1 MKRAGFLVA
10 FILITGSCIA
20 QISGSSLATPGQT
33 TSYSYTASAVYGYYV
48 WSISPYYGT
57 VQSQSSSGT
66 TYYVTILWNTTGTC
80 TLSFSGYGQL
90 QATKSITINCPT
102 LVTPSTTFTYS
113 TNSCGD
119 KTITRSSNP
128 PTGVTWYWQTSASG
142 TDMTYPSNT
151 FSASLLGTNTYFLR
165 AKGACSSWSNALST
179 AGVSVNPVPAS
190 PGNVSNQSFPAGY
203 VSLLPSGAVTNEVYR
218 WYASASAPSPL
229 SEGLSYYPLV
239 LSTTNFYVS
248 TRNTVAGCE
257 SARVLQTITITCSST
272 PSFSGPQDGICP
284 GSSGNIVLQGS
295 DSGTTFQ
302 LYINGNASGSSFQ
315 GNGGILQWAA
325 TVGNNYQVRGVSGT
339 CSSYVSSIFTVTDKI
354 PGTISISTN
363 NSPPNTCIGN
373 SITLTPQGGSN
384 YSWSSSPAGATGS
397 GSITVT
403 PTVTTTYYLSGTE
416 SNCQSGASA
425 SVTISVAPKV
435 GPVTITSGPTNFC
448 KGSSSTSTFTASAAN
463 LNYFSWSLT
472 PTGVDP
478 SGAGTINST
487 TGVVTWNSSF
497 TGSSATITA
506 TAYSANNCNHI
517 ETASRVVTLYSSPG
531 VPNVSNQSFPAG
543 YVSLTPSGA
552 VTNEVYRWY
561 VSASAPSPIA
571 EGLSYSPSLNT
582 TTTYFVSILNT
593 VTGCESGRVQQ
604 IITITCSSSPSF
616 SGPVGG
622 ICPGASGSIVLQG
635 SDSATTF
642 QLYIN
647 GNASGS
653 SFQGNGGILQWPATV
668 GYNYQVRGVSGT
680 CSSYVSSIVTVTSK
694 TPGSISIST
703 NSVPP
708 FLCIGNSITL
718 TPQGGSNYSWSSNP
732 AGASG
737 SGSITV
743 SPTVNT
749 TYYLTGTESICQS
762 GVSASLTIS
771 VAPKVGAVT
780 ITSGPT
786 SFCQGAL
793 ASSTYMASA
802 TNLNYFSWSL
812 SPAGAGTIS
821 STTGIV
827 AWNSSYTGGT
837 ATVSVTAYSASSCNY
852 TESASR
858 VVTIYPTPGAAIV
871 TTPIAAAYN
880 TSISLTAAGALTG
893 EVYRWY
899 DASNTLKYTGTS
911 FPTPLLTSGNS
922 ITYYVTRY
930 HSALGCE
937 TPYAN
942 KVTQLINLTV
952 PTPTQPVASTN
963 TCDDKKFTFS
973 AAPAGITWYWQ
984 TSSTG
989 QLTTEPINGTTPY
1002 SLATSGTYYV
1012 RAKAN
1017 TLNLWSSAIQIS
1029 PQATI
1034 VNPVNHVVSAYDPL
1048 YPNIQATASIKLS
1061 PGFVVTA
1068 GQPFSAKIVISAEC
1082 NNLVN
1087 WVEQTVFDETGTPI
1101 SMSRSYSDGFGN
1113 PLESQSKDFLNNKV
1127 FGSQTLFNAYGVAVA
1142 GSMAAPIQETD
1153 FIYKKNLASNAA
1165 GQPYGA
1171 TDFDLRTF
1179 GVTTGEINNPKPFG
1193 AQPGT
1198 VGWYYSSSNTLE
1210 PLTPT
1215 TQYPYSRSFTAEGPD
1230 PTVTTSAG
1238 PGDQHRMGSG
1248 HESKS
1253 ERLLI
1258 TTGELN
1264 HYFSLRPQF
1273 PNANQ
1278 TNPTNLGYKY
1288 ISTDP
1293 NGKRAVSFVDADG
1306 RALASATIT
1315 STGNAPFTYDNW
1327 SYTYYNDMGQVVAT
1341 VAPKGVNTGSTA
1353 LPNFVTYFKYDQLG
1367 RMIETTSID
1376 EGTSR
1381 FVYALDGRIRFS
1393 ENQVQ
1398 RTATPKRFSYTNYDN
1413 LGRLIESGE
1422 YTGSGTNP
1430 FLFEPHST
1438 TNPASN
1444 SVLNIVEQVGF
1455 SGVTK
1460 VLDPTR
1466 CKDHSFIQYD
1476 RPAIA
1481 FEANQAPSPE
1491 GDNLTGYGSYSGL
1504 SGLSLVTQNNETYI
1518 RTRCNQA
1525 GTGPGMWTTAAI
1537 AVVAGEKYRF
1547 IVKGYSLINLA
1558 YLFLEYNGEP
1568 VTYGPTLPIGA
1579 NLEGTAVFEFTVPA
1593 GKTIMKYG
1601 VRWGGAQLNED
1612 FFVNYISMQKATVL
1626 GTTQNN
1632 LYGQISKT
1640 ENENATTWYSYDEFG
1655 LLEWTKQNI
1664 VGLGIK
1670 TIDYTYDYFGNI
1682 TQVAYQIGQADKF
1695 YHHYV
1700 YDLNQRLTEVY
1711 TSLDGTNKTLH
1722 AKYLYYLHGPL
1733 KRVELANN
1741 LQGIDYV
1748 YTING
1753 ALKSINHSD
1762 VAKDPGGDGI
1772 NGFSTDVFGQLVDY
1786 YDNDYTAANGSSSPV
1801 SGSGLVNQYNGLIR
1815 DISWFTPVDNPSTKK
1830 VYGYTYDNLYQLQN
1844 AQFGALT
1851 EVPLAPG
1858 TYNATLSANNYNEQI
1873 PAYDKNGNIQSL
1885 LRKSKTGTSIG
1896 NYAYNYVA
1904 NTNKVSTITNG
1915 GAAMMSYNYNA
1926 IGQMIQQ
1933 VEGSN
1938 TMNVTYNAYGLTKE
1952 VRNASNQLVVS
1963 YGYDDRGDRVKKL
1976 TYVGGNLNTTTY
1988 YVHDASGNEL
1998 AIYQQ
2003 TPVPFIITDLLEVP
2017 IYGAGRLGVYKPGKA
2032 ATFYEINDHLGN
2044 VRAVIGP
2051 PTTDV
2056 YTATMESENPMV
2068 YIVEDT
2074 NFKNTIA
2081 PRIVST
2087 AANNTPGGNEAIRIN
2102 NGQPNGGYAGRL
2114 VGPGIKLKVAPGD
2127 VITAEVWGYH
2137 EGGTGYSNTLAT
2149 SSIAAAVATLFG
2161 GVSGAAG
2168 DPGKTYSAFNQ
2179 VYTGGGYSGAAG
2191 SGNDNIPAGYLNLV
2205 MFNNDLL
2212 PNPTELP
2219 MAAIPIT
2226 AGAFT
2231 KQKLTIGPINIPAP
2245 GYVYIYVNDNS
2256 NSPNWVYFDDLK
2268 ITHVHSPFV
2277 SGADYYPFGL
2287 TMSDREILTE
2297 PYRYGYQGQYAEED
2311 SETGWNAFELRMYDA
2326 RFGRWLS
2333 ADPYGQFASPYVAM
2347 GNNPVSGTDP
2357 DGGFCPE
2364 CDAAFK
2370 AFGGLADQFAV
2381 TATRWIPT
2389 LTEVATSAVGAIA
2402 AQTAGFTA
2410 DGKHWQKSGPA
2421 IEPSYQPTQA
2431 QLDRWNRN
2439 DNWSPSINLGSI
2451 PSPSISIATN
2461 IQDIAGYAALIP
2473 GLNTA
2478 AGIVEAGA
2486 AIVAGDYW
2494 GAGFAIAG
2502 AIPVVGVAVKG
2513 AKLGFLG
2520 LKRLQAS
2527 RKAGMQAHDAFYKI
2541 MSSRGWAANK
2551 GIRGLNGRLQIPD
2564 ALAPGNRFWL
2574 ELKPNTWSGR
2584 LAGKLKAARY
2594 KKQLNIHGR
2603 VVYYDPLTGGFV
2615 PF

>member
-1 MKRAGFLVA
+1 MKRAGFLITL
-10 FILITGSCIA
+10 ILTTASCLA
-20 QISGSSLATPGQT
+20 QISGSPSGTIGQ
-33 TSYSYTASAVYGYYV
+33 SVSYTYYGNTVYGYYY

-57 VQSQSSSGT
+57 IQSQSSSGT
-66 TYYVTILWNTTGTC
+66 TYYVTILWNTAGTC

-90 QATKSITINCPT
+90 LATKSITVNCPT
-102 LVTPSTTFTYS
+102 ITTPSTSFTYS

-128 PTGVTWYWQTSASG
+128 PNGVSWYWQTSASG
-142 TDMTYPSNT
+142 TDLSYASNT
-151 FSASLLGTNTYFLR
+151 FSASLPGTNTYFLR
-165 AKGACSSWSNALST
+165 AKATCSGWSNALTT
-179 AGVSVNPVPAS
+179 ASVSVYPVPAN
-190 PGNVSNQSFPAGY
+190 PGNVSSQSFPAGY
-203 VSLLPSGAVTNEVYR
+203 VSLTPSGAGTNEVYR
-218 WYASASAPSPL
+218 WYASASAPTPL
-229 SEGLSYYPLV
+229 SEGLSYYPFLN
-239 LSTTNFYVS
+239 STTNFYVS

-257 SARVLQTITITCSST
+257 SARVLQTITITCSSS
-272 PSFSGPQDGICP
+272 PSFSGPVGGLCP
-284 GSSGNIVLQGS
+284 GASGNIVLQGS

-315 GNGGILQWAA
+315 GNGGILQWPA

-354 PGTISISTN
+354 PGAISISTN
-363 NSPPNTCIGN
+363 SSPPYTCIGN

-384 YSWSSSPAGATGS
+384 YSWSSSPPGASGT

-403 PTVTTTYYLSGTE
+403 PAVNTTYYLSGTE
-416 SNCQSGASA
+416 PNCQSGSSA
-425 SVTISVAPKV
+425 SITISVSPKV
-435 GPVTITSGPTNFC
+435 GPVTITSGPTSFC
-448 KGSSSTSTFTASAAN
+448 QGALSSSTYTASAAN
-463 LNYFSWSLT
+463 LNYFIWSLS
-472 PTGVDP
+472 PA
-478 SGAGTINST
+478 GAGTINST
-487 TGVVTWNSSF
+487 TGVVTWNSTF
-497 TGSSATITA
+497 AGGAATVTA

-517 ETASRVVTLYSSPG
+517 ETASRVVTIYS
-531 VPNVSNQSFPAG
+531 
-543 YVSLTPSGA
+543 
-552 VTNEVYRWY
+552 
-561 VSASAPSPIA
+561 
-571 EGLSYSPSLNT
+571 
-582 TTTYFVSILNT
+582 
-593 VTGCESGRVQQ
+593 
-604 IITITCSSSPSF
+604 
-616 SGPVGG
+616 
-622 ICPGASGSIVLQG
+622 
-635 SDSATTF
+635 
-642 QLYIN
+642 
-647 GNASGS
+647 
-653 SFQGNGGILQWPATV
+653 
-668 GYNYQVRGVSGT
+668 
-680 CSSYVSSIVTVTSK
+680 
-694 TPGSISIST
+694 
-703 NSVPP
+703 
-708 FLCIGNSITL
+708 
-718 TPQGGSNYSWSSNP
+718 
-732 AGASG
+732 
-737 SGSITV
+737 
-743 SPTVNT
+743 
-749 TYYLTGTESICQS
+749 
-762 GVSASLTIS
+762 
-771 VAPKVGAVT
+771 
-780 ITSGPT
+780 
-786 SFCQGAL
+786 
-793 ASSTYMASA
+793 
-802 TNLNYFSWSL
+802 
-812 SPAGAGTIS
+812 
-821 STTGIV
+821 
-827 AWNSSYTGGT
+827 
-837 ATVSVTAYSASSCNY
+837 
-852 TESASR
+852 
-858 VVTIYPTPGAAIV
+858 TPGAAIV
-871 TTPIAAAYN
+871 ATPIAAAYN
-880 TSISLTAAGALTG
+880 TSISLTASGALSG

-899 DASNTLKYTGTS
+899 DEANNLKYTGTS

-922 ITYYVTRY
+922 ITYYVTRFY
-930 HSALGCE
+930 SALGCE

-942 KVTQLINLTV
+942 KVAQLINLTI
-952 PTPTQPVASTN
+952 PPPTQPVASTN

-1029 PQATI
+1029 PQATV
-1034 VNPVNHVVSAYDPL
+1034 VNPVSLVVSAYDPL
-1048 YPNIQATASIKLS
+1048 YPNIQATASIKLT

-1068 GQPFSAKIVISAEC
+1068 GQSFSARIVISPEC
-1082 NNLVN
+1082 NNFVN
-1087 WVEQTVFDETGTPI
+1087 WVEQTVFNETGTPI

-1127 FGSQTLFNAYGVAVA
+1127 FGSQTLFNSFGVAVA
-1142 GSMAAPIQETD
+1142 GSLAAPIEETD
-1153 FIYKKNLASNAA
+1153 FIYKKNLASNTD

-1171 TDFDLRTF
+1171 TDFDLR
-1179 GVTTGEINNPKPFG
+1179 INGTDGDVYKPKPFG
-1193 AQPGT
+1193 VQPGT
-1198 VGWYYSSSNTLE
+1198 VGWYYSSNNTLE

-1215 TQYPYSRSFTAEGPD
+1215 TQFPYSRSFTPEGPD
-1230 PTVTTSAG
+1230 PTATTSAG

-1264 HYFSLRPQF
+1264 HYYSLRNYFVTTPVSYG
-1273 PNANQ
+1273 
-1278 TNPTNLGYKY
+1278 TNLLSHITTNSITGFYASGSVTVNSTAGYINAICNQSTGNPGVWPMGGTLTLTPGKRYILSVKGYKSSDSAPAHLYVRNGSGGEANVWPGGMLPTGAANESWVSSSFLVAIGIPYITVGVLWATPVIGSSFSISGIEVREEVPALAGYKY
-1288 ISTDP
+1288 ISTDA
-1293 NGKRAVSFVDADG
+1293 NGKRSVSFVDADG

-1315 STGNAPFTYDNW
+1315 SSGNAPFTYDNW

-1341 VAPKGVNTGSTA
+1341 VAPKGVNNGSTA

-1376 EGTSR
+1376 EGTSQ

-1398 RTATPKRFSYTNYDN
+1398 RTSIPKRFSYTNYDN

-1422 YTGSGTNP
+1422 YTGSGINP
-1430 FLFEPHST
+1430 FVFQPHST
-1438 TNPASN
+1438 TTTASN
-1444 SVLNIVEQVGF
+1444 SVLNIIEQVGF

-1476 RPAIA
+1476 TPAVA
-1481 FEANQAPSPE
+1481 YEANQAPSPE
-1491 GDNLTGYGSYSGL
+1491 CDSMTGYGSYSGL
-1504 SGLSLVTQNNETYI
+1504 SALSLATQNNETYI
-1518 RTRCNQA
+1518 KTRCSQA
-1525 GTGPGMWTTAAI
+1525 GTGPGMWTNTGI
-1537 AVVAGEKYRF
+1537 TVVAGEKYRF

-1579 NLEGTAVFEFTVPA
+1579 NLEGTAVFEFTVPV

-1640 ENENATTWYSYDEFG
+1640 ENENATTWYSYDELG
-1655 LLEWTKQNI
+1655 QLEWTKQNI

-1682 TQVAYQIGQADKF
+1682 MQVAYQTGQVDKF

-1700 YDLNQRLTEVY
+1700 YDINQRLTEVH

-1722 AKYLYYLHGPL
+1722 AKYHYYLHGPL

-1762 VAKDPGGDGI
+1762 VAKDPGGDGS

-1844 AQFGALT
+1844 AQFGTLSGVAGNYT
-1851 EVPLAPG
+1851 
-1858 TYNATLSANNYNEQI
+1858 ATLSANNYNEQI
-1873 PAYDKNGNIQSL
+1873 PEYDKNGNIQSL
-1885 LRKSKTGTSIG
+1885 SRKSKTGNSLG
-1896 NYAYNYVA
+1896 NYTYNYQT

-1915 GAAMMSYNYNA
+1915 GAAMMSYNYNS

-1933 VEGSN
+1933 VEGAN

-1963 YGYDDRGDRVKKL
+1963 YAYDDRGDRVKRQSYNAGSLVK
-1976 TYVGGNLNTTTY
+1976 TTY

-1998 AIYQQ
+1998 AIYVQ
-2003 TPVPFIITDLLEVP
+2003 PNPGALVLAEVP
-2017 IYGAGRLGVYKPGKA
+2017 IYGAGRLGLYKPPSTS
-2032 ATFYEINDHLGN
+2032 TFYEINDHLGN

-2051 PTTDV
+2051 PKTDI
-2056 YTATMESENPMV
+2056 YTATMESETALG
-2068 YIVEDT
+2068 EDGLF
-2074 NFKNTIA
+2074 NSTII

-2087 AANNTPGGNEAIRIN
+2087 AANTTPAGNEVVRIN
-2102 NGQPNGGYAGRL
+2102 NGQTNGGYAGRM

-2149 SSIAAAVATLFG
+2149 ATVAGAVATLFG
-2161 GVSGAAG
+2161 GVSGAVG

-2191 SGNDNIPAGYLNLV
+2191 SGNENIPAGYLNMV

-2212 PNPTELP
+2212 PNSTELP

-2226 AGAFT
+2226 AGAMT

-2287 TMSDREILTE
+2287 TMNDREILTE

-2311 SETGWNAFELRMYDA
+2311 SETGWNAFDLRMYDA

-2333 ADPYGQFASPYVAM
+2333 PDPYGQYASPYLGM
-2347 GNNPVSGTDP
+2347 GNIPNSGTDP
-2357 DGGFCPE
+2357 DGGL
-2364 CDAAFK
+2364 
-2370 AFGGLADQFAV
+2370 FGLGPIASGVIIGA
-2381 TATRWIPT
+2381 
-2389 LTEVATSAVGAIA
+2389 AVGTGVGLIA
-2402 AQTAGFTA
+2402 N
-2410 DGKHWQKSGPA
+2410 P
-2421 IEPSYQPTQA
+2421 
-2431 QLDRWNRN
+2431 
-2439 DNWSPSINLGSI
+2439 DNW
-2451 PSPSISIATN
+2451 
-2461 IQDIAGYAALIP
+2461 YYY
-2473 GLNTA
+2473 TA
-2478 AGIVEAGA
+2478 AGAGLGA
-2486 AIVAGDYW
+2486 LGGGIYKASTYDLTGIGRVGKNPAYGRYSGAPAKSSISLSAVDFGRPQAPKLSSIISKSVTQEILYSYLTYQGNSQMPNIGTLTWTDVLSNGDRNSRTYSANSGTAVSNRPTPQAEDWRVSGFRDRTPGNGDYDPAMNRN
-2494 GAGFAIAG
+2494 GVGFSFNITPDPRFG
-2502 AIPVVGVAVKG
+2502 RSLLRIHPDGNVPGTQG
-2513 AKLGFLG
+2513 CIG
-2520 LKRLQAS
+2520 LTGTCDELYDFQVRMQRYLKVHPSIRL
-2527 RKAGMQAHDAFYKI
+2527 RV
-2541 MSSRGWAANK
+2541 RG
-2551 GIRGLNGRLQIPD
+2551 
-2564 ALAPGNRFWL
+2564 
-2574 ELKPNTWSGR
+2574 T
-2584 LAGKLKAARY
+2584 
-2594 KKQLNIHGR
+2594 
-2603 VVYYDPLTGGFV
+2603 YDPTLSNTQINV
-2615 PF
+2615 NR

>member
-10 FILITGSCIA
+10 FILITASCIA
-20 QISGSSLATPGQT
+20 QISGSSPVTPGQ
-33 TSYSYTASAVYGYYV
+33 SVSYTYYGSAVYGYYN
-48 WSISPYYGT
+48 WSISPYYGS

-90 QATKSITINCPT
+90 KATKSITINCPSVT
-102 LVTPSTTFTYS
+102 TPSTSFTYS
-113 TNSCGD
+113 TNSCGA

-128 PTGVTWYWQTSASG
+128 PNGVSWYWQTSASG
-142 TDMTYPSNT
+142 TDLSYPSNT
-151 FSASLLGTNTYFLR
+151 FSASLPGTNTYLLR
-165 AKGACSSWSNALST
+165 AKATCSGWSNALAT
-179 AGVSVNPVPAS
+179 ASLSVYPVPAS

-203 VSLLPSGAVTNEVYR
+203 VSLTPSGAVTNEVYR
-218 WYASASAPSPL
+218 WYASVSAPSPL
-229 SEGLSYYPLV
+229 SEGLSYYPLL
-239 LSTTNFYVS
+239 LSSTNFYVS

-257 SARVLQTITITCSST
+257 SARVLQTITITCSSS
-272 PSFSGPQDGICP
+272 PSFSGPAGGLCP
-284 GSSGNIVLQGS
+284 GAAGSIVLQGS

-315 GNGGILQWAA
+315 GNGGILQWPA

-363 NSPPNTCIGN
+363 SSPPYTCIGN

-384 YSWSSSPAGATGS
+384 YSWSSSPAGASGS
-397 GSITVT
+397 GSIIVT
-403 PTVTTTYYLSGTE
+403 PAVNTTYFLSGTE
-416 SNCQSGASA
+416 PNCQSGSSA
-425 SVTISVAPKV
+425 SITISVSPKV
-435 GPVTITSGPTNFC
+435 GPVTITAGPTSFC
-448 KGSSSTSTFTASAAN
+448 QGAIASSTFTASAAN
-463 LNYFSWSLT
+463 LNYFSWSLS
-472 PTGVDP
+472 PA
-478 SGAGTINST
+478 GAGTINATS
-487 TGVVTWNSSF
+487 GVVTWNSSF
-497 TGSSATITA
+497 TGGSATVTA
-506 TAYSANNCNHI
+506 TGYSANNCNHI
-517 ETASRVVTLYSSPG
+517 ET
-531 VPNVSNQSFPAG
+531 
-543 YVSLTPSGA
+543 
-552 VTNEVYRWY
+552 
-561 VSASAPSPIA
+561 
-571 EGLSYSPSLNT
+571 
-582 TTTYFVSILNT
+582 
-593 VTGCESGRVQQ
+593 
-604 IITITCSSSPSF
+604 
-616 SGPVGG
+616 
-622 ICPGASGSIVLQG
+622 
-635 SDSATTF
+635 
-642 QLYIN
+642 
-647 GNASGS
+647 
-653 SFQGNGGILQWPATV
+653 
-668 GYNYQVRGVSGT
+668 
-680 CSSYVSSIVTVTSK
+680 
-694 TPGSISIST
+694 
-703 NSVPP
+703 
-708 FLCIGNSITL
+708 
-718 TPQGGSNYSWSSNP
+718 
-732 AGASG
+732 
-737 SGSITV
+737 
-743 SPTVNT
+743 
-749 TYYLTGTESICQS
+749 
-762 GVSASLTIS
+762 
-771 VAPKVGAVT
+771 
-780 ITSGPT
+780 
-786 SFCQGAL
+786 
-793 ASSTYMASA
+793 
-802 TNLNYFSWSL
+802 
-812 SPAGAGTIS
+812 
-821 STTGIV
+821 
-827 AWNSSYTGGT
+827 
-837 ATVSVTAYSASSCNY
+837 
-852 TESASR
+852 ASR

-871 TTPIAAAYN
+871 TTPIAATYN

-942 KVTQLINLTV
+942 KVTQLINLNV

-973 AAPAGITWYWQ
+973 AAPTGITWYWQ

-1002 SLATSGTYYV
+1002 SLTTSGTYYV

-1017 TLNLWSSAIQIS
+1017 TLNLWSNSIQIS
-1029 PQATI
+1029 PQATV

-1048 YPNIQATASIKLS
+1048 YPNIQATASIKLT
-1061 PGFVVTA
+1061 PGFVVAA
-1068 GQPFSAKIVISAEC
+1068 GQPFSAKIVISPEC

-1087 WVEQTVFDETGTPI
+1087 WVEQTVFNEAGTPI

-1142 GSMAAPIQETD
+1142 GSLPAPIQETD

-1171 TDFDLRTF
+1171 TDFDLRTL
-1179 GVTTGEINNPKPFG
+1179 GATTGEIYNPKPFG

-1215 TQYPYSRSFTAEGPD
+1215 TQFPYSRSFTAEGPD

-1258 TTGELN
+1258 TAGELN

-1306 RALASATIT
+1306 RSLASATIT

-1376 EGTSR
+1376 EGTSQ

-1398 RTATPKRFSYTNYDN
+1398 RTSIPKRFSYTNYDN

-1422 YTGSGTNP
+1422 YSSTAGGYV
-1430 FLFEPHST
+1430 FQPHSVA
-1438 TNPASN
+1438 PSGL
-1444 SVLNIVEQVGF
+1444 SVLNILENNFSVPIDQVVAANYT
-1455 SGVTK
+1455 GVSK
-1460 VLDPTR
+1460 KLDATR
-1466 CKDHSFIQYD
+1466 CTDHSFITYD
-1476 RPAIA
+1476 RP
-1481 FEANQAPSPE
+1481 
-1491 GDNLTGYGSYSGL
+1491 
-1504 SGLSLVTQNNETYI
+1504 
-1518 RTRCNQA
+1518 
-1525 GTGPGMWTTAAI
+1525 GTG
-1537 AVVAGEKYRF
+1537 
-1547 IVKGYSLINLA
+1547 S
-1558 YLFLEYNGEP
+1558 
-1568 VTYGPTLPIGA
+1568 
-1579 NLEGTAVFEFTVPA
+1579 PA
-1593 GKTIMKYG
+1593 
-1601 VRWGGAQLNED
+1601 
-1612 FFVNYISMQKATVL
+1612 
-1626 GTTQNN
+1626 TQNN

-1655 LLEWTKQNI
+1655 QLEWTKQNI

-1670 TIDYTYDYFGNI
+1670 TIDYTYDYFGNVM
-1682 TQVAYQIGQADKF
+1682 QVAYQTGQADKF

-1762 VAKDPGGDGI
+1762 VAKDPGGDGG

-1786 YDNDYTAANGSSSPV
+1786 YDNDYIAANGSSTPV

-1844 AQFGALT
+1844 AQFGTLSGVAGNYT
-1851 EVPLAPG
+1851 
-1858 TYNATLSANNYNEQI
+1858 ATLSANNYNEQI

-1904 NTNKVSTITNG
+1904 NTNKVNTITNG
-1915 GAAMMSYNYNA
+1915 GAAMMSYDYNT
-1926 IGQMIQQ
+1926 IGQMTQQ
-1933 VEGSN
+1933 TENGV
-1938 TMNVTYNAYGLTKE
+1938 TFNVTYNAYGLTKG
-1952 VRNASNQLVVS
+1952 VS
-1963 YGYDDRGDRVKKL
+1963 KGSTIMTIFAYDDAGNKVKK
-1976 TYVGGNLNTTTY
+1976 VSCNSSGIAVKNTF
-1988 YVHDASGNEL
+1988 YVHDAAGNVL
-1998 AIYQQ
+1998 AIYEQALPGG
-2003 TPVPFIITDLLEVP
+2003 PVITAEVP
-2017 IYGAGRLGVYKPGKA
+2017 IYGAGRLGLYKPPSTS
-2032 ATFYEINDHLGN
+2032 TFYEINDHLGN

-2051 PTTDV
+2051 PKTDI
-2056 YTATMESENPMV
+2056 YTATMESETALA
-2068 YIVEDT
+2068 EDGLF
-2074 NFKNTIA
+2074 NNTII

-2087 AANNTPGGNEAIRIN
+2087 AANTTPGGNEVVRIN
-2102 NGQPNGGYAGRL
+2102 NGQPNGGYAGRM

-2137 EGGTGYSNTLAT
+2137 EGGSGYSNTLAT
-2149 SSIAAAVATLFG
+2149 TAVAGAVATLFG

-2191 SGNDNIPAGYLNLV
+2191 SGNDNIPAAYLNLI
-2205 MFNNDLL
+2205 MFSNDLL
-2212 PNPTELP
+2212 TATDLP

-2268 ITHVHSPFV
+2268 ITHVRSPFV

-2311 SETGWNAFELRMYDA
+2311 SETGWNAFDLRMYDA

-2333 ADPYGQFASPYVAM
+2333 PDPYGQYASPYLGM
-2347 GNNPVSGTDP
+2347 GNIPNSGTDP
-2357 DGGFCPE
+2357 DGGL
-2364 CDAAFK
+2364 
-2370 AFGGLADQFAV
+2370 FGLGPIASGAIIG
-2381 TATRWIPT
+2381 A
-2389 LTEVATSAVGAIA
+2389 AVGTGVGLI
-2402 AQTAGFTA
+2402 T
-2410 DGKHWQKSGPA
+2410 DPDHW
-2421 IEPSYQPTQA
+2421 Y
-2431 QLDRWNRN
+2431 
-2439 DNWSPSINLGSI
+2439 
-2451 PSPSISIATN
+2451 
-2461 IQDIAGYAALIP
+2461 YY
-2473 GLNTA
+2473 TA
-2478 AGIVEAGA
+2478 AGAGLGA
-2486 AIVAGDYW
+2486 LGGGIYKASTYDYTGIGRAGRNPSGGTRAFSQDKPRPIFNRVNLRSNSAGEELIKNLRTVFEYYNSEKKSKRIYMDEIIDTKTQFGSAELGGSSNITRGTRKVGGIDTFFSISW
-2494 GAGFAIAG
+2494 NTPVNMGGAYDRSVIRNSTTDVDWYPSKARINQ
-2502 AIPVVGVAVKG
+2502 VVQYQ
-2513 AKLGFLG
+2513 F
-2520 LKRLQAS
+2520 S
-2527 RKAGMQAHDAFYKI
+2527 
-2541 MSSRGWAANK
+2541 
-2551 GIRGLNGRLQIPD
+2551 IPD
-2564 ALAPGNRFWL
+2564 GITIGVRF
-2574 ELKPNTWSGR
+2574 KISG
-2584 LAGKLKAARY
+2584 LDQVAKM
-2594 KKQLNIHGR
+2594 KKHVDSIHG
-2603 VVYYDPLTGGFV
+2603 YITGESSTLNLLNK
-2615 PF
+2615 